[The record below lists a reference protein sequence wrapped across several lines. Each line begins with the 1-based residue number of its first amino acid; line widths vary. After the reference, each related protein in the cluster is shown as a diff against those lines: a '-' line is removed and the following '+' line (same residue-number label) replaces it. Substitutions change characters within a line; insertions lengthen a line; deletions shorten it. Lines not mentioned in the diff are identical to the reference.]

1 MRASFLILAGVAL
14 SLAAPAIADPAYTSG
29 KVVDFL
35 LQSKSSKLG
44 KSRGLHLDEPAT
56 AQPEA
61 QPKHFDLMVNFE
73 FNSDRLTAAAQANL
87 DQFAAALRDPRVK
100 ENLKGEKFAIDGF
113 TDATGDR
120 ILQPDAVA
128 APRPAVVNYL
138 QQHGVDRSALIAKGF
153 GPTNPRAPDP
163 FDPINRRVETHLV
176 GLSAP
181 RVADQAPALERRRQ
195 RRPAACHRS
204 RRRNSRRPSAGAGSP
219 RPSPGSSSALRR

>member
-1 MRASFLILAGVAL
+1 MRASFLIVAGVAL

-61 QPKHFDLMVNFE
+61 QPKRFDLMVNFE
-73 FNSDRLTAAAQANL
+73 FDSDRLTAAAQANL
-87 DQFAAALRDPRVK
+87 DQFAAALKDPRVK

-113 TDATGDR
+113 TDATGAEYYNQTLSQR
-120 ILQPDAVA
+120 RA
-128 APRPAVVNYL
+128 AAVVNYL

-153 GPTNPRAPDP
+153 GPANPRAPDP

-176 GLSAP
+176 
-181 RVADQAPALERRRQ
+181 D
-195 RRPAACHRS
+195 
-204 RRRNSRRPSAGAGSP
+204 
-219 RPSPGSSSALRR
+219 